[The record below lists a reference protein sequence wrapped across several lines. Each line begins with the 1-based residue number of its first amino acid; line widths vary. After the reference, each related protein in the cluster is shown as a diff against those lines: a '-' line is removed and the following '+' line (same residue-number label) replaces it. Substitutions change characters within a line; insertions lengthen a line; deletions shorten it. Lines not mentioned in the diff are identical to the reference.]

1 MTSLLRATCGLG
13 RSTTDA
19 DEVVVATAPGRVNLI
34 GEHTDYTGG
43 LALPMA
49 VDLAT
54 TIEGVRH
61 RAHLTLTSDALDGQ
75 VDLALADDGTP
86 EAPEPVSGDDQQPA
100 WGAYA
105 AAVAMGLAQRGQ
117 GGGLWGSVR
126 TTLPVGAGLSSS
138 AALEVA
144 LALALGFEGNRGE
157 LVALARDAEER
168 AVGVPCGLL
177 DQLASVCGIEGHALL
192 IDFTELSVDPVPIPE
207 GLEIVVVH
215 SGEERTL
222 AGSAYAE
229 RRVQCEAA
237 AALVGPLRDATT
249 DDVDRLDDAV
259 LRRRARHVVSEN
271 ARVLAMV
278 ETLGAGDLRACGAL
292 LVEGHR
298 SLREDF
304 EVSTPRLDAL
314 VERLVAT
321 PGVLGARLTG
331 GGFGGCVVA
340 FCEPGALA
348 SSPGVWPVVAAGGAS
363 VTVRDDRG
371 APPSSP
377 RTPPR

>member
-1 MTSLLRATCGLG
+1 MTSLLGTPCGLG
-13 RSTTDA
+13 HGATD
-19 DEVVVATAPGRVNLI
+19 DDITVVATAPGRVNLI

-54 TIEGVRH
+54 TVEGVRH
-61 RAHLTLTSDALDGQ
+61 RTHLTLTSDALGGQ
-75 VDLALADDGTP
+75 VDLTLADDGRP
-86 EAPEPVSGDDQQPA
+86 LAPTAIPGDTNQPA
-100 WGAYA
+100 WAAYA
-105 AAVAMGLAQRGQ
+105 AAVAAGLAERGQ
-117 GGGLWGSVR
+117 GGGLQGSVR

-177 DQLASVCGIEGHALL
+177 DQLASVCGTEGHALL
-192 IDFTELSVDPVPIPE
+192 IDFTDLAVTPVPIPE
-207 GLEIVVVH
+207 GLEVVVVH

-229 RRVQCEAA
+229 RRAQCEAA
-237 AALVGPLRDATT
+237 AAHLGPLREASIA
-249 DDVDRLDDAV
+249 DVDRLDDAV
-259 LRRRARHVVSEN
+259 LRRRARHVVTEN

-278 ETLGAGDLRACGAL
+278 DALGAGDLRAGGAL

-304 EVSTPRLDAL
+304 EVSTPTLDAL
-314 VERLVAT
+314 VERLVTT

-340 FCEPGALA
+340 FCEPGAL
-348 SSPGVWPVVAAGGAS
+348 STGPGVWTVGAAAGAR
-363 VTVRDDRG
+363 VTVRDDR
-371 APPSSP
+371 AARPSSP
-377 RTPPR
+377 RIPQP

>member
-1 MTSLLRATCGLG
+1 MTPVLRIPCGLG
-13 RSTTDA
+13 RGSGDA
-19 DEVVVATAPGRVNLI
+19 EVAVVATAPGRVNLI

-54 TIEGVRH
+54 TVEGVRH
-61 RAHLTLTSDALDGQ
+61 GDRIRLTSDAAETS
-75 VDLALADDGTP
+75 VDLALAADGRPPPSTT
-86 EAPEPVSGDDQQPA
+86 ADLNRQGTQ
-100 WGAYA
+100 WGAYV
-105 AAVAMGLAQRGQ
+105 AAVAAGLAGRAQ
-117 GGGLWGSVR
+117 GGGLRGSVR

-144 LALALGFEGNRGE
+144 LALALGFAGERGE
-157 LVALARDAEER
+157 LVTLARDAEER

-177 DQLASVCGIEGHALL
+177 DQMASVCGTEGHALL
-192 IDFTELSVDPVPIPE
+192 IDFADLAVTPVPIPE

-229 RRVQCEAA
+229 RRAQCEAA
-237 AALVGPLRDATT
+237 ADALGPLRQASPAE
-249 DDVDRLDDAV
+249 VERLGDLL
-259 LRRRARHVVSEN
+259 LRRRARHVVAEN
-271 ARVLAMV
+271 GRVLAMI
-278 ETLGAGDLRACGAL
+278 EALGAGDLHTAGAL

-304 EVSTPRLDAL
+304 EVSTPTLDAL
-314 VERLVAT
+314 VGRLLAT

-340 FCEPGALA
+340 FAEPGALA
-348 SSPGVWPVVAAGGAS
+348 AGPGVWPVRAGGGAS
-363 VTVRDDRG
+363 VRLTDGR
-371 APPSSP
+371 ATPPSSP
-377 RTPPR
+377 RTPRR